1 MLLLSYLLIFLFGA
15 SLASGL
21 LVCAQRLPERQ
32 SILAPRSRCA
42 NCHHPLS
49 WWQLLPVLS
58 YPSLKGRCY
67 YCQSAIPRICFFAEI
82 SGGLISVS
90 LWAAAKSAEQ
100 LIFTSCLFSG
110 LFLFS
115 LIDIQH
121 QVLLPI
127 LFWPWLL
134 LLASLKAPQLYYV
147 TAIVTGLI
155 FAAFAYCSKGL
166 GSGDVELL
174 AGLALL
180 ANVDVI
186 NYLLIGLSVSTCK
199 LSYLSA
205 AQNCFHPLFKLSR
218 LVVGNRQ
225 RTVLLVKLKTS
236 YCRLLCYNENS

>member
-58 YPSLKGRCY
+58 YPGLKGRCY
-67 YCQSAIPRICFFAEI
+67 YCQSTIPRICFFAEI

-90 LWAAAKSAEQ
+90 LWAAAKSADQ

-134 LLASLKAPQLYYV
+134 LLASLKAPQLYYI

-186 NYLLIGLSVSTCK
+186 NYLLIACLLALVSFPIFRQHK
-199 LSYLSA
+199 IAFIPYLSLA
-205 AQNCFHPLFKLSR
+205 VWWWEIGSKLCF
-218 LVVGNRQ
+218 
-225 RTVLLVKLKTS
+225 
-236 YCRLLCYNENS
+236 